1 MLSLCITGFDA
12 DPDEVTAILGLAPTS
27 VGRMG
32 ERLRSGR
39 VRDFNGWWLELH
51 AARMIDGSEHHS
63 AIEALLGK
71 LEGREARFAMLRQR
85 LRPKEI
91 TVYGAIYHRG
101 EQCGVWLETH
111 QMAALAACG
120 VGWGLD
126 ILLDEASIN

>member
-27 VGRMG
+27 VGRTG
-32 ERLRSGR
+32 ERLPSGR
-39 VRDFNGWWLELH
+39 LRDFNGWWLELR
-51 AARMIDGSEHHS
+51 AARIVGGAEHHS

-71 LEGREARFAMLRQR
+71 LEGKEARFATLRQR

-101 EQCGVWLETH
+101 EQCGVSLETH

-120 VGWGLD
+120 VSWGLD
-126 ILLDEASIN
+126 IFTGEASIN